1 MSNDVV
7 EPQTIN
13 PTSTMPQQHQ
23 VKPKLTPHI
32 PPVEDEEPEAQDEDE
47 EEAAADEEEDNE
59 ENEAEEEA
67 DEEDNEEDEGED
79 ETNAIFKNGDL
90 IGLRVGVNGRY
101 LSCDEQGSVVG
112 SKELFE
118 FTVVLEDDSEIRYGT
133 KISLLSQN
141 TGKFLCAYVFGLILT
156 K

>member
-1 MSNDVV
+1 MSNDVI
-7 EPQTIN
+7 EPQNIN
-13 PTSTMPQQHQ
+13 PTSSMPQQHQ
-23 VKPKLTPHI
+23 AKPKFTPHV

-47 EEAAADEEEDNE
+47 EEAAAEEEDNE

-67 DEEDNEEDEGED
+67 DEEDGDEDE
-79 ETNAIFKNGDL
+79 NAIFKNGDL

-101 LSCDEQGSVVG
+101 LSCDEQGSVIG

-133 KISLLSQN
+133 KISLLSQD
-141 TGKFLCAYVFGLILT
+141 TGKFLCAYVFD
-156 K
+156 